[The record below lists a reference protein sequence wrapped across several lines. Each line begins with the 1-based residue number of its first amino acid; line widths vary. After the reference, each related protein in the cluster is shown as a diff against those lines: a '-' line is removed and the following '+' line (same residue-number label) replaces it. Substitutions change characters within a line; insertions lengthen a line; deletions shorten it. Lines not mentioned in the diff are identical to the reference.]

1 MAFRQRESQ
10 SQVLYFNFNCNCNL
24 SDMKRVSHLE
34 VRILSNV

>member
-1 MAFRQRESQ
+1 MGCRQCEPQ